1 MPVVTTLN
9 GTSAANSLTGTAN
22 QDLINGLEGN
32 DTIAG
37 GDGSDRIVGGTGA
50 DLLWGGATTGTP
62 VSNGSDTYVWAKGDG
77 NDEIRDWDQS
87 LLETDTL
94 ELTNVTSAEVT
105 LTAVGT
111 DLRVT
116 IVPTGEVILIDERYQ
131 NAGFGYGL
139 ERIRFSDGVTWNLDE
154 ILRQARVTG
163 DAAANTLTGTGYSDN
178 LFGLAGN
185 DTLVGGQGNDRLV
198 GGLGADVLWGDA
210 NGAASATSGGDT
222 YVWAKG
228 DGNDTINDWGQS
240 LTEIDTLELTDVVST
255 DVALSFSNAAGADLL
270 VTVVSTGEVI
280 RIDERYQNATLGY
293 GIERIRFSDGVSWS
307 LDEILA
313 RAKFT
318 GDANANTL
326 TGTAYRDNLVSLA
339 GNDTLTGAAG
349 DDYLTG
355 GQGNDVLFGGFNQS
369 TTANNPLPNGV
380 DTYFWSKGD
389 GNDTINDWS
398 WSTTEQDTLVLTNV
412 LSSEV
417 VLRRANN
424 SFDLQVSILGSPAP
438 ETINVNSR
446 FYDVPYGYGIEQIAF
461 ADGVLWTMQDI
472 QSRTRVE
479 GTAAGESL
487 SGVNYRDNLYGLA
500 GNDTLTGNDGDD
512 VLIGGVGVDSLAG
525 GNGSDIYEWT
535 RGDGND
541 TINDAGTATGEV
553 DTLVLTDVAS
563 TGAVLAR
570 AGANLTVTVPQ
581 SGEVITVLNR
591 FATAGGAAGIEAVQF
606 SDGVVTRVLQ
616 NQVALFATTGTT
628 AGEAL
633 TGTAYSDSLSGL
645 AGNDTLTGGLGDDRL
660 IGGLGADI
668 LWGDAN
674 GAATATSGSDTYVWT
689 KGDGNDTIN
698 DWGQSQTEIDTLEL
712 TNVTSNDVVLS
723 YSNSAGADLL
733 VRVIS
738 TGEILRIDER
748 YQNAAFGYGIER
760 IVFADGVIWG
770 LEDILQRAQ
779 FTGTAAAET
788 MTGTARTDNMSGL
801 DGNDVLNAGDG
812 DDVLIGGNGAD
823 ALAGGNGTDRY
834 EWTKGHGNDTITDTG
849 ASLTE
854 VDTLVLTNV
863 TTADGI
869 RMNRQTGTTDLT
881 ILIESTNETIRVAGQ
896 YTGATAGNGIER
908 IVFADGLVWQLDG
921 ILDRVRV
928 SGGSTNDNI
937 VGTAFDDNMW
947 GFLGNDTLTGGA
959 GDDTMLG
966 GEGNDQLDGGV
977 GNDRYEVLLVD
988 GNESISD
995 TGTSIYE
1002 IDTLRISTVAPSA
1015 VDLYRLSGSNDL
1027 RIEVSNGAGTI
1038 QTHIVRNQFADPTS
1052 GVGIE
1057 AIEFANGTIWTRA
1070 NILAYT
1076 GTYGSGSNNNNF
1088 VGSASNDRM
1097 FGRGGDDTLT
1107 GGDGDDYLIGGTGID
1122 SIYGGNGMDQT
1133 SYYADSTQGVLVDLR
1148 VTTAQVGVAGGIE
1161 VGDILQ
1167 SIEWLEGSQFDDT
1180 LHGDNQS
1187 NWLIGREG
1195 ADLLYGY
1202 DGYDQIRGGSG
1213 WDTIYGGDGADDIRG
1228 DHNSDALYGGA
1239 GGDTI
1244 EGGSFHDTIFGGTGD
1259 DFIIAGTGLDVI
1271 WGEQGADTFHF
1282 VDQLFETDTIMDYQD
1297 GIDRLW
1303 FAPVAAESMANL
1315 TITGNGT
1322 TSVTIAVAAASVVL
1336 NSATVINLTAD
1347 DFLFA

>member
-1 MPVVTTLN
+1 M
-9 GTSAANSLTGTAN
+9 
-22 QDLINGLEGN
+22 I
-32 DTIAG
+32 
-37 GDGSDRIVGGTGA
+37 GGTGA
-50 DLLWGGATTGTP
+50 DLIWGTNTTGATVT
-62 VSNGSDTYVWAKGDG
+62 NGSDTYVWARGDG
-77 NDEIRDWDQS
+77 NDTINDWGQS

-94 ELTNVTSAEVT
+94 ELTNVTSAEVM
-105 LTAVGT
+105 LSYSAAAGA
-111 DLRVT
+111 DLLVT
-116 IVPTGEVILIDERYQ
+116 IVPTGEVIRIDERYQ
-131 NAGFGYGL
+131 NAAFGYGI
-139 ERIRFSDGVTWNLDE
+139 ERIVFSDGVIWNLDE
-154 ILRQARVTG
+154 LLRQARVNG
-163 DAAANTLTGTGYSDN
+163 DGLANTLTGSVYQDN

-185 DTLVGGQGNDRLV
+185 DTLVGGQGSDRLV

-240 LTEIDTLELTDVVST
+240 LTEVDTLELTDVIST

-270 VTVVSTGEVI
+270 VTILSTGEVI

-293 GIERIRFSDGVSWS
+293 GVERIRFSDGVSWS
-307 LDEILA
+307 LDDILA
-313 RAKFT
+313 RARFT

-326 TGTAYRDNLVSLA
+326 TGTAYRDNLVGLA

-424 SFDLQVSILGSPAP
+424 SFDLQVSILGSPAT
-438 ETINVNSR
+438 ETITVNSR
-446 FYDVPYGYGIEQIAF
+446 FYDVPYGYGIEQITF

-479 GTAAGESL
+479 GTAAGEGL

-500 GNDTLTGNDGDD
+500 GNDTLTGNNGDD
-512 VLIGGVGVDSLAG
+512 VLVGGLGIDSLVG
-525 GNGSDIYEWT
+525 GNGSDLYQWT

-541 TINDAGTATGEV
+541 TINEAGTTVGEV

-570 AGANLTVTVPQ
+570 SGVNLTVTVPQ

-591 FATAGGAAGIEAVQF
+591 FATAGGMAGVEAIEF
-606 SDGVVTRVLQ
+606 SDGVVTRILQ
-616 NQVALFATTGTT
+616 DQVALFATTGT
-628 AGEAL
+628 ANAEAL
-633 TGTAYSDSLSGL
+633 TGTAYRDSLSGL

-660 IGGLGADI
+660 VGGLGADI

-698 DWGQSQTEIDTLEL
+698 DWGQSLTEVDTLEL
-712 TNVTSNDVVLS
+712 TNVASTDVALS
-723 YSNSAGADLL
+723 FSNSAGADLL

-738 TGEILRIDER
+738 TGEIIRVDER

-760 IVFADGVIWG
+760 ITFADGVTWD
-770 LEDILQRAQ
+770 LEEILRRSQ
-779 FTGTAAAET
+779 FTGTTAAET
-788 MTGTARTDNMSGL
+788 MTGTAWTDNMSGL
-801 DGNDVLNAGDG
+801 EGNDVLNSGNG
-812 DDVLIGGNGAD
+812 DDVLIGGLGTD
-823 ALAGGNGTDRY
+823 ALAGSNGNDTYR
-834 EWTKGHGNDTITDTG
+834 WTKGDGNDTINDAG

-869 RMNRQTGTTDLT
+869 RMNRVNGTTDLT
-881 ILIESTNETIRVAGQ
+881 ILIESTGETIRVAGQ
-896 YTGATAGNGIER
+896 YTGVTAGNGIER
-908 IVFADGLVWQLDG
+908 IVFADGVTWQLDG

-937 VGTAFDDNMW
+937 SGTAFDDNMW

-966 GEGNDQLDGGV
+966 GQGNDQLDGGA

-988 GNESISD
+988 GNDSIND

-1015 VDLYRLSGSNDL
+1015 VALYRVSGSNDL
-1027 RIEVSNGAGTI
+1027 RIEVNDGAGNI
-1038 QTHIVRNQFADPTS
+1038 QTHIIRNQFADPAS

-1076 GTYGSGSNNNNF
+1076 GTYGTGTNNNNF

-1097 FGRGGDDTLT
+1097 FGRAGNDTLT
-1107 GGDGDDYLIGGTGID
+1107 GGDGDDYLIGGTGVD
-1122 SIYGGNGMDQT
+1122 GIYGGNGMDQT
-1133 SYYADSTQGVLVDLR
+1133 SYYADSTQGVSVDLR
-1148 VTTAQVGVAGGIE
+1148 VTTAQVGIAGGIE

-1167 SIEWLEGSQFDDT
+1167 SIEWLEGTQFDDT
-1180 LHGDNQS
+1180 LHGDNLS
-1187 NWLIGREG
+1187 NWLVGREG
-1195 ADLLYGY
+1195 ADLIHGY

-1228 DHNSDALYGGA
+1228 DHNSDSLFGGA

-1259 DFIIAGTGLDVI
+1259 DFIIAGTGLDVL

-1282 VDQLFETDTIMDYQD
+1282 TDRAFETDTVMDFED

-1303 FAPVAAESMANL
+1303 FAPAAADDLGDL

-1322 TSVTIAVAAASVVL
+1322 TSVTIAIAANTIIL
-1336 NSATVINLTAD
+1336 NSATAINLTAD